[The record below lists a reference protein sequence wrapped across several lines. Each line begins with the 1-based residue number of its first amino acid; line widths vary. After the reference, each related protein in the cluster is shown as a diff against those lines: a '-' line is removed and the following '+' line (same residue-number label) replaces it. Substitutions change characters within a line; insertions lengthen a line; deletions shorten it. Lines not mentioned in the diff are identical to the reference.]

1 MKSCII
7 IALIATDAVLIM
19 VPPIASL
26 LHEQALVK
34 AWTLKPQGEGSIFL
48 PEVITRD
55 YSLGCW
61 SVGTLLLMVSIR
73 AAFLSLK
80 QARNPQT
87 EVTP

>member
-1 MKSCII
+1 MKPHV
-7 IALIATDAVLIM
+7 LISLIVAGTVLIM
-19 VPPIASL
+19 VPPLASL

-48 PEVITRD
+48 PEVISSD

-61 SVGTLLLMVSIR
+61 SVGTLLLLVSVR

-80 QARNPQT
+80 QAIKPQSEINP
-87 EVTP
+87 